1 MTPQSLLRT
10 LTVFA
15 AAALAMIVGALPAQA
30 VPSFARQTGFPCEQ
44 CHTSFPELTAFGRHF
59 KAEGYTM
66 TTTSTVTAPGGELA
80 LNATPPLSYM
90 LQVGYTR
97 TSKAPPDAAVDPATG
112 DPLYPDAK
120 AQNGTILLPQELS
133 LFYAGRISPKIG
145 AFTQI
150 TYSVVDD
157 HFSMDNTDIR
167 AADSVTMGDNTL
179 VYGLTINNNPTV
191 QDLWNSTPAWGF
203 PFAASDIAP
212 GPSAAVLLDGGFA
225 QQVAG
230 LGGYLTYYGAG
241 GMLYAEYT
249 LYQSMQL
256 GSPVPLD
263 SQAGAPVIK
272 GMAPYLRLAY
282 EYDFGSSSWE
292 VGLLNLTAKMTP
304 AGSPLDSTPED
315 KIADTG
321 VDTQLQLASGDDIYG
336 VKALY
341 IKEKQTWGQ
350 ATLDAGAA
358 SNGTDNLTSTKVTAT
373 YTHRH
378 AWGANLQ
385 LFSITGDEDAAL
397 YGGKPDSAGNIIEVN
412 YTPWLNT
419 RFSVQYTMFN
429 KLDGTSDGASDANSL
444 YLLAWF
450 MF

>member
-1 MTPQSLLRT
+1 MTPQSLLRS
-10 LTVFA
+10 LIVLA
-15 AAALAMIVGALPAQA
+15 GSALAIAVGALPAQA
-30 VPSFARQTGFPCEQ
+30 VPSFARQTGLPCEQ
-44 CHTSFPELTAFGRHF
+44 CHTAFPELTPFGRQF
-59 KAEGYTM
+59 KAEGYTL
-66 TTTSTVTAPGGELA
+66 TTTTTVTAPEGALA

-97 TSKAPPDAAVDPATG
+97 TSKAPDDAVV
-112 DPLYPDAK
+112 PDAK

-167 AADSVTMGDNTL
+167 AASRTSMGDNTL

-191 QDLWNSTPAWGF
+191 QDLWNTTPAWGF
-203 PFAASDIAP
+203 PFANSDLSP
-212 GPSAAVLLDGGFA
+212 GPSAAVMLDGGLEQA
-225 QQVAG
+225 VAG
-230 LGGYLTYYGAG
+230 VGGYVAYYGAG
-241 GMLYAEYT
+241 GLVYGEYT
-249 LYQSMQL
+249 LYQSMQV

-263 SQAGAPVIK
+263 SQAGGPVIK

-292 VGLLNLTAKMTP
+292 VGLLNMTAKMTP
-304 AGSPLDSTPED
+304 AGFPVDSTPED
-315 KIADTG
+315 KLSDTG
-321 VDTQLQLASGDDIYG
+321 VDSQLQLVSGDNIYG

-341 IKEKQTWGQ
+341 IKEKQTWSQ
-350 ATLDAGAA
+350 NSIDAGLAGN
-358 SNGTDNLTSTKVTAT
+358 STDNLTSTKVSGTF
-373 YTHRH
+373 THNH
-378 AWGANLQ
+378 LWGANLQ
-385 LFSITGDEDAAL
+385 LFSITGDEDPVL
-397 YGGKPDSAGNIIEVN
+397 GKPDSAGDILELN

-429 KLDGTSDGASDANSL
+429 KLDGASEGASDANSL